1 VAVSVHLLSGGP
13 VAVSDATAAALEVVS
28 VQDPGGV
35 TAVPPPPLTMLVC
48 RSGTAIVPQFRG
60 EQVVGFH
67 IEASQQIEHRPL

>member
-1 VAVSVHLLSGGP
+1 VAVTVYLLSSGP

-48 RSGTAIVPQFRG
+48 RNGNAVVAQFRG

-67 IEASQQIEHRPL
+67 FEASQQIEHRPL